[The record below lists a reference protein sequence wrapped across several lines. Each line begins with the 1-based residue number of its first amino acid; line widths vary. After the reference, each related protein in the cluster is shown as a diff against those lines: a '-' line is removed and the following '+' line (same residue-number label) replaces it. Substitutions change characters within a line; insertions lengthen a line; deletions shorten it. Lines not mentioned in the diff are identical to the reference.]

1 VRQSILRASA
11 QEGGSGGSEK
21 GGREG
26 VPTYSAR
33 MIRKQF
39 FLHRQKL
46 KDVKMFKHRLSYTK
60 YRNLYLLFLTIL
72 SVRLQLATDTKVSLE
87 ARRGPRWKPEE
98 DRVGSQKRTALEA
111 RRGPSWKPEEDRL
124 EARRGPC
131 WKPEENRVGE
141 SNLHGKKKFEG
152 YLLTLNRAA
161 I

>member
-1 VRQSILRASA
+1 
-11 QEGGSGGSEK
+11 
-21 GGREG
+21 
-26 VPTYSAR
+26 

-98 DRVGSQKRTALEA
+98 DRVGSQKRTELEA
-111 RRGPSWKPEEDRL
+111 RRGPIGSQKRTVL
-124 EARRGPC
+124 EARREPS
-131 WKPEENRVGE
+131 WRE
-141 SNLHGKKKFEG
+141 
-152 YLLTLNRAA
+152 
-161 I
+161 